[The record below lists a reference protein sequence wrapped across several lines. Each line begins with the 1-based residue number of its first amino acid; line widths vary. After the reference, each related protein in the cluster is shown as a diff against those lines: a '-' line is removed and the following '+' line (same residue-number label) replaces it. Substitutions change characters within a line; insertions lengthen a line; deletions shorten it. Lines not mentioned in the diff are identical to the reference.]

1 MDPDPATPPPSPAEP
16 PPGPFPGV
24 GIEIV
29 GAADEASNMI
39 YGVPVLAHIPATQP
53 VRRPAPPPRE
63 PKKRWRLGIILFLI
77 TCASMWVS
85 ASEDAFQFTTASW
98 NGTRFTV
105 PLFFP
110 HELLRPE
117 GPLFMFAMM
126 SVLFSHEMGHFLQS
140 LRYKVPASVPYF
152 IPMPLSPIGT
162 MGAVIIMGGRNRNRR
177 ELFDIGLSGPWAGL
191 LVALPIACYGILHAG
206 ASDPKKI
213 IDWSTQPGYFPDCL
227 LIQWLIHYLRPE
239 LLPHQQ
245 LDLTP
250 LMRASWGATLL
261 TGLNMLPVGQLDG
274 GHVSYALF
282 GRRAHWIARI
292 TMLIAGAYIVFS
304 RDYGWSLMYLLALL
318 MRPDH
323 PATHDDS
330 QPLGWPRWTLG
341 FISLFIPIICLAPLP
356 NF

>member
-1 MDPDPATPPPSPAEP
+1 MDSNSATPPPRPAGP
-16 PPGPFPGV
+16 PPGQFPGV

-29 GAADEASNMI
+29 GAADETPNMI
-39 YGVPVLAHIPATQP
+39 YGVPVLAHLPATQP
-53 VRRPAPPPRE
+53 VRRPAPPPPRE
-63 PKKRWRLGIILFLI
+63 PKKRWRLGIILFSI
-77 TCASMWVS
+77 TCASMWFA
-85 ASEDAFQFTTASW
+85 ASEGPLVMMYW
-98 NGTRFTV
+98 NGW
-105 PLFFP
+105 PI
-110 HELLRPE
+110 LRPE
-117 GPLFMFAMM
+117 GPIFMLAMM

-140 LRYKVPASVPYF
+140 LRYHVPASVPYF
-152 IPMPLSPIGT
+152 IPMPFSPIGT
-162 MGAVIIMGGRNRNRR
+162 MGAVIIMGGRNRNRK

-191 LVALPIACYGILHAG
+191 LIALPILIYGVKMT
-206 ASDPKKI
+206 PVFV
-213 IDWSTQPGYFPDCL
+213 PREGYTAVHYPDCL
-227 LIQWLIHYLRPE
+227 LIQWLIAWLRPE
-239 LLPHQQ
+239 LAPYQELQ
-245 LDLTP
+245 LSPWL
-250 LMRASWGATLL
+250 RAGWGATLL

-292 TMLIAGAYIVFS
+292 TMLIAGAYIVLS